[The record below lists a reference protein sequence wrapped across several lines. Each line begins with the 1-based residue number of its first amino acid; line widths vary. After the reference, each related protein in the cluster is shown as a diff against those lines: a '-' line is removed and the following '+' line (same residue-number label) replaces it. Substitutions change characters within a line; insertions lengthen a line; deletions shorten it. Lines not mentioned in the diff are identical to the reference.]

1 MLNKLSNSYKN
12 DIPFQGR
19 CGVGFCKGNVV
30 FIKRVYKKNIDLTR
44 NIRKELIQVIWFNI
58 WFVLIDFITNQIR
71 EMRHENINPFI
82 GACIDSPNIS
92 IMFLYCSRG
101 SLEVRYLF

>member
-1 MLNKLSNSYKN
+1 MLNKLSNSYKS

-44 NIRKELIQVIWFNI
+44 NIRKELIQVI
-58 WFVLIDFITNQIR
+58 
-71 EMRHENINPFI
+71 
-82 GACIDSPNIS
+82 
-92 IMFLYCSRG
+92 
-101 SLEVRYLF
+101 